1 MGGGVTNNTCR
12 CTIICIPRTNS
23 PQELAAIYT
32 AADVFANPTYEDN
45 YPTVN
50 LEAQAYGTRVIT
62 YDTGGSRETI
72 KVGIK

>member
-1 MGGGVTNNTCR
+1 MWGGVIDDVCRGTIVCIRRTNN
-12 CTIICIPRTNS
+12 

-32 AADVFANPTYEDN
+32 AADVFVNPTYEDN

-50 LEAQAYGTRVIT
+50 LEAQACGTRVIS

-72 KVGIK
+72 RR